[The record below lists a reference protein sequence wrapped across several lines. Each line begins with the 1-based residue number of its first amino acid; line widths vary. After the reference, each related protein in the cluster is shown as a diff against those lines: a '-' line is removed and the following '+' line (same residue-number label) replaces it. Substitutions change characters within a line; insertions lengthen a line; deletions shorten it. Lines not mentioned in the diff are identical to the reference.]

1 MKKLLAI
8 LLSVIMVLSLVACGN
23 KTQGETPS
31 NDNQQQNTETETKTI
46 KVGLI
51 CIGDENDQG
60 YTYNFIRG
68 KESATEALAAKG
80 INVDWVVKY
89 NIGEDSTCE
98 DANIELAEE
107 GCELIFNNSYGFE
120 PFMLKVAPDYPEIQ
134 FVGCTNQG
142 SWNDGLDNTHNAFA
156 NIYEGRYLAGVAAGL
171 KLNEMIANGEFTEDE
186 AKIGYVGAFTYAEVV
201 SGYTSFFLG
210 ARSVCPTATMEVTF
224 TGSWYDETA
233 EKEAANKL
241 IGNGCKLISQHADSM
256 GAPTACETAGV
267 PNVSYNGS
275 TEAACPNTFIV
286 SSRINWAPYY
296 EYAITAV
303 MNGETIDADWTGT
316 LATGS
321 VVLTDI
327 NTAVAAEG
335 TAEAI
340 ADATAKLESGELQV
354 FDCSVFTVSGDNVT
368 ASMTVDADGHVTS
381 YLADV
386 DTDAAY
392 TGDTEAVENGAFKE
406 STFRAAPYF
415 DLKIDGIT
423 LLDTAF

>member
-23 KTQGETPS
+23 KTQDETPN
-31 NDNQQQNTETETKTI
+31 NDDQQQNTETETKTI

-156 NIYEGRYLAGVAAGL
+156 NIYEGRCRYEAPAAHRRRHHQ
-171 KLNEMIANGEFTEDE
+171 
-186 AKIGYVGAFTYAEVV
+186 
-201 SGYTSFFLG
+201 
-210 ARSVCPTATMEVTF
+210 ARRGRHRLRRRVLLRRSHLR
-224 TGSWYDETA
+224 YDLLLPGRPLRLPERD
-233 EKEAANKL
+233 
-241 IGNGCKLISQHADSM
+241 H
-256 GAPTACETAGV
+256 
-267 PNVSYNGS
+267 
-275 TEAACPNTFIV
+275 
-286 SSRINWAPYY
+286 
-296 EYAITAV
+296 
-303 MNGETIDADWTGT
+303 
-316 LATGS
+316 
-321 VVLTDI
+321 
-327 NTAVAAEG
+327 EG
-335 TAEAI
+335 P
-340 ADATAKLESGELQV
+340 V
-354 FDCSVFTVSGDNVT
+354 
-368 ASMTVDADGHVTS
+368 
-381 YLADV
+381 
-386 DTDAAY
+386 
-392 TGDTEAVENGAFKE
+392 
-406 STFRAAPYF
+406 RR
-415 DLKIDGIT
+415 
-423 LLDTAF
+423 LLV